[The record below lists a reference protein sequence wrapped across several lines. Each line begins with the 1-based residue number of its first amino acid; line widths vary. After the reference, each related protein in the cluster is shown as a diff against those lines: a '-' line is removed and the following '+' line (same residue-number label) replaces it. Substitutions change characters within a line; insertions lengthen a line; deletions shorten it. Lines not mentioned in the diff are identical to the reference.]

1 MGRCP
6 RPGTASTPP
15 CHALAIDFGGSVS
28 GNEKS
33 EKFLLFHYR
42 SDQSRFPMRVSDSPV
57 GGDADQVAKI
67 EGENRALVAAEGG

>member
-1 MGRCP
+1 MGRFP

-15 CHALAIDFGGSVS
+15 CHALAIVGGSVS

-42 SDQSRFPMRVSDSPV
+42 SDQSRFPMRVSDSPAA
-57 GGDADQVAKI
+57 GDADQVAKI